1 MPFIVIYDANVLY
14 PNTLRDLHIRIARS
28 GLVQAKWT
36 DEIIEEMLNARKR
49 NHPDTPPEKLAR
61 LRELINNAV
70 ADCLVTG
77 YEPLID
83 QLKLS
88 DMDDR
93 HVLAAAIKASAQVI
107 VTADRGFTPQ
117 ELEPWNV
124 EAKPPDD
131 FILDQISI
139 DAKIVYACVS
149 EIANSRS
156 RPPQTVEDVLVEL
169 ERAGLIQSVA
179 ALRTG

>member
-1 MPFIVIYDANVLY
+1 
-14 PNTLRDLHIRIARS
+14 
-28 GLVQAKWT
+28 
-36 DEIIEEMLNARKR
+36 MLNAQKR
-49 NHPDTPPEKLAR
+49 NHPDTPPGKLTR

-77 YEPLID
+77 YEPLVD
-83 QLKLS
+83 QLKLC

-93 HVLAAAIKASAQVI
+93 HVLAAAIKAGAQVI
-107 VTADRGFTPQ
+107 VTADRGFTSQ
-117 ELEPWNV
+117 ELEPWNI

-131 FILDQISI
+131 FVLDQISI

-169 ERAGLIQSVA
+169 EWAGLVQSVA